1 MKRACLLLLTL
12 CLCGCGAIYSTGP
25 FGEKPWNIEGEIAEW
40 EGTWIYPDGAL
51 TVAVT
56 DGSSGLLK
64 VAWVEKKGG
73 VEVTRWPVPLGTARL
88 LGPVHPSV
96 HLPSEKI
103 GRSKPGG

>member
-1 MKRACLLLLTL
+1 MKRACVLLLTL
-12 CLCGCGAIYSTGP
+12 CLCGCSAVYSTGP

-73 VEVTRWPVPLGTARL
+73 NDLGKLISPQFDLITGETNRVL
-88 LGPVHPSV
+88 FKWDEPIVFF
-96 HLPSEKI
+96 KM
-103 GRSKPGG
+103 SK